1 MRSAS
6 QNGLARARGR
16 DARKAKRTPKRH
28 AAWISLNSASAHMP
42 CVVWDLSEGG
52 ARLAA
57 PRSHVLPAMFNLIL
71 AKDGKSQ
78 RLCRIA
84 WRSESQVGVQFIQDA
99 NVDLDYPQTRS
110 RAKVEAAK
118 SQGPRPTQQE
128 IMAGCSLSAPR
139 RGRDTASGSERR
151 HIAFSSFAFALAV
164 LLTAATVVFA
174 WASQK
179 AGADPAWAGQVCNS
193 AKNLGNHPE
202 LTGAAAALMA
212 LIYLS
217 ARGMER

>member
-118 SQGPRPTQQE
+118 SQGP
-128 IMAGCSLSAPR
+128 
-139 RGRDTASGSERR
+139 ASGSERR

-193 AKNLGNHPE
+193 AKNLCNHPE